1 MLEPGEVVNKYR
13 VISLLVHGGMSS
25 VYVVEHL
32 KLPRRFALKLIT
44 SHLATDEAF
53 LNRFRQEAVILA
65 TLDHPHIVQVF
76 DWDVTESGHPYLVM
90 ELLQGEDLASFQS
103 PQGAL
108 PKSLV
113 LSLITQIGAALQ
125 FAHDRDIVHRDLK
138 PANVFLC
145 RNGISPHFVKV
156 LDFGIAKS
164 LNAPSPMNTS
174 EAVTIGTPAYM
185 APEQARGGS
194 KLVDGR
200 ADQFSLSAI
209 AYALFSGNQPFV
221 NDGDDVETT
230 LLRILSHEPPPLAD
244 PAIDAVIR
252 RALAKD
258 RALRFP
264 SVAAFVSALEEAV
277 TASSVVADGSP
288 AIPSSVPRSESVPPS
303 PPSSPSASMIS
314 SRRGELLPKPATER
328 FLLGGVLGLLAVAA
342 MVSGVTFAVARLWYP
357 KPSHTAAEGAV
368 RTPGV
373 EDVADGSSK
382 DSGEHRALDLA
393 WPTAPD
399 LWRPADEPE
408 VPTAPTPAT
417 RVQLHR
423 PSPAAP
429 PRPLP
434 APPRPL
440 PGGSYK
446 VEFLGVTP
454 DSAAPATVVIRACV
468 ESMLR
473 PIMRTLLDRP
483 IELRKTGHLLVFTPI
498 EPFEYQDSLN
508 SCLQRNLAAT
518 LIPQRATFV
527 IRRAK

>member
-76 DWDVTESGHPYLVM
+76 DWDVTDSGHPYLVM
-90 ELLQGEDLASFQS
+90 ELLQGEDLASFLS

-113 LSLITQIGAALQ
+113 LSLIAQIGAALQ

-277 TASSVVADGSP
+277 AASPLALAQPLHTEVAPP
-288 AIPSSVPRSESVPPS
+288 A

-328 FLLGGVLGLLAVAA
+328 FLLGGVPGLLAVAA
-342 MVSGVTFAVARLWYP
+342 VVSGVTFAVVRLWFP
-357 KPSHTAAEGAV
+357 KTSHTAAEGAD
-368 RTPGV
+368 RTPVV
-373 EDVADGSSK
+373 EDVADGSTK
-382 DSGEHRALDLA
+382 DSGEPRALDLA

-399 LWRPADEPE
+399 LWRPADAPE
-408 VPTAPTPAT
+408 VPTAPTPAA

-454 DSAAPATVVIRACV
+454 DSAAPATLVIRACV
-468 ESMLR
+468 ETMLR
-473 PIMRTLLDRP
+473 PILRTLLDRP
-483 IELRKTGHLLVFTPI
+483 IVLRKTGQLLVFTPI

-508 SCLQRNLAAT
+508 SCLQRRLASAP
-518 LIPQRATFV
+518 IPQRATFV